1 MFYLLNM
8 NYVNTFF
15 FCHYRDI
22 HLMFCLNDRFTLKPP
37 AKSIKFLFDPI
48 RYPVSKIVARQID
61 SLSRVDDKI
70 GNSSTICDSLFQR
83 ISEMKND
90 RS

>member
-1 MFYLLNM
+1 
-8 NYVNTFF
+8 
-15 FCHYRDI
+15 
-22 HLMFCLNDRFTLKPP
+22 MFCLNVHTET
-37 AKSIKFLFDPI
+37 IKFLFEPI
-48 RYPVSKIVARQID
+48 RYPVSKIAARQID

-90 RS
+90 MS

>member
-1 MFYLLNM
+1 M
-8 NYVNTFF
+8 
-15 FCHYRDI
+15 
-22 HLMFCLNDRFTLKPP
+22 FTLKPGE
-37 AKSIKFLFDPI
+37 KHQIFI
-48 RYPVSKIVARQID
+48 RTHPVSSQQNRGRQID

-90 RS
+90 MS

>member
-1 MFYLLNM
+1 MFG
-8 NYVNTFF
+8 
-15 FCHYRDI
+15 
-22 HLMFCLNDRFTLKPP
+22 
-37 AKSIKFLFDPI
+37 SFLFEPI
-48 RYPVSKIVARQID
+48 RYPVSKIAARQID

-90 RS
+90 MS